1 MPRTVPLHSIRN
13 IGIMAHIDA
22 GKTTTTERILFYTG
36 RSHKL
41 GEVHDG
47 AAVMDFMEQE
57 QERGITIT
65 SAATRCAWGDNVI
78 NIIDT
83 PGHVDFTIEVERS
96 LRVLDGAVAVF
107 CSVGGVEPQSETVWR
122 QADRYAVPRIA
133 FVNKMDRVGA
143 DFDRV
148 VEQIRTR
155 LGANP
160 VPLQLPIGAE
170 DGFLGAIDLV
180 RMQAISYDEASYG
193 AEFSYE
199 DIPAELL
206 PAAEEARANLV
217 ESAVD
222 CDDDLMETYLEGAEP
237 SYDEL
242 VKALRKG
249 TLALQITPVFCGAA
263 FKNKG
268 VQRLL
273 DGVCALLP
281 SPLDVPAIEGS
292 LPKDESR
299 KVSREAD
306 DKAPFAALAFKV
318 WSDPFVGHLTYLR
331 VYSGTAVT
339 GTALLNANTG
349 KRERLGR
356 IMRMHA
362 DKREDVKEIWA
373 GDIVAVAGLKETFTG
388 HTLCDV
394 KYPIAVEAM
403 SFPDPVISVAIEPD
417 SKAEDVKLAEALNKL
432 QREDPTFKVVTHPE
446 TGQTIIS
453 GMGELHLEVIVER
466 LRREF
471 KVNAKVGTPQVA
483 FRETITQKAEVD
495 HKMVRQTGG
504 RGQYAHVLLRVEPRD
519 TGAGFA
525 FSDAVRGGV
534 VPQEFVPAVE
544 KGVRDS
550 LSAGVVAG
558 YSVVDIGVELFGG
571 SSHDVDSS
579 EMAFRSCAAMA
590 MREAMLKADPVLLEP
605 CFDIEIVTPEEYLG
619 DVMNDFSTR
628 RGRITSLDERAG
640 ARAVV
645 GTVPLGAT
653 FGYATGL
660 RSMSQGR
667 ATYTMQFSHYA
678 EAPREM
684 TDAMMRRA
692 S

>member
-1 MPRTVPLHSIRN
+1 MSRTVPLEKIRN

-36 RSHKL
+36 RSHRL

-65 SAATRCAWGDNVI
+65 SAATRCNWGDNVI

-83 PGHVDFTIEVERS
+83 PGHVDFTVEVERS

-107 CSVGGVEPQSETVWR
+107 CGVGGVEPQSETVWR
-122 QADRYAVPRIA
+122 QADRYHVPRIA

-143 DFDRV
+143 DFNRV
-148 VEQIRTR
+148 LTQLRSR

-160 VPLQLPIGAE
+160 VPVQLPIGAADTFTGE
-170 DGFLGAIDLV
+170 IDLI
-180 RMQAISYDEASYG
+180 RMQAIVYDEASFG
-193 AEFSYE
+193 AQFEYT
-199 DIPAELL
+199 DIPADMM
-206 PAAEEARANLV
+206 AAAVAARALLV
-217 ESAVD
+217 ESAVE
-222 CDDDLMETYLEGAEP
+222 CDDALMETYLEGVEP
-237 SYDEL
+237 SHAEL
-242 VKALRKG
+242 VNALRKG
-249 TLALQITPVFCGAA
+249 TLALQIVPVFCGAA

-273 DGVCALLP
+273 DGVCSLLP
-281 SPLDVPAIEGS
+281 SPMDVPAIEGIV
-292 LPKDESR
+292 PGRE
-299 KVSREAD
+299 VSQTRPAD

-318 WSDPFVGHLTYLR
+318 WSDSFVGHLTYLR
-331 VYSGTAVT
+331 VYSGTISSGAAV
-339 GTALLNANTG
+339 LNANTG
-349 KRERLGR
+349 KRERFGR

-362 DKREDVKEIWA
+362 DKREDLKDIWA
-373 GDIVAVAGLKETFTG
+373 GDIVAVTGLKETFTG
-388 HTLCDV
+388 HTLCDPRH
-394 KYPIAVEAM
+394 PIAFELM
-403 SFPDPVISVAIEPD
+403 DFPEPVISVAIEPD
-417 SKAEDVKLAEALNKL
+417 SKAEEVKLAEALAKL
-432 QREDPTFKVVTHPE
+432 QREDPSFKVATHPE
-446 TGQTIIS
+446 TGQTLIS

-471 KVNAKVGTPQVA
+471 KVDAKVGTPQVA
-483 FRETITQKAEVD
+483 YRETITETADVD
-495 HKMVRQTGG
+495 HKLVRQTGG
-504 RGQYAHVLLRVEPRD
+504 RGQFAHVQLRVAPRD
-519 TGAGFA
+519 TGAGFV
-525 FSDAVRGGV
+525 FSDSLKGNDLPR
-534 VPQEFVPAVE
+534 EFVPAVE

-558 YSVVDIGVELFGG
+558 YPVVDVGVELFGG
-571 SSHDVDSS
+571 SHHEVDSS

-605 CFDIEIVTPEEYLG
+605 YFNIEIVTPEDYLG
-619 DVMNDFSTR
+619 DVINDFNNR
-628 RGRITSLDERAG
+628 RGRISALDERAG

>member
-1 MPRTVPLHSIRN
+1 
-13 IGIMAHIDA
+13 MAHIDA

-65 SAATRCAWGDNVI
+65 SAATRCTWGENVI

-96 LRVLDGAVAVF
+96 LRVLDGAIAVF

-133 FVNKMDRVGA
+133 FVNKMDRTGA
-143 DFDRV
+143 DFGRV
-148 VEQIRTR
+148 VEQLHTR
-155 LGANP
+155 LGANA

-170 DGFLGAIDLV
+170 ENFSGEIDLV
-180 RMQAISYDEASYG
+180 RMQAIIYDEATYG
-193 AEFSYE
+193 AEFKYV
-199 DIPAELL
+199 DIPEALL
-206 PAAEEARANLV
+206 PEAEAARARLV
-217 ESAVD
+217 ESAVE
-222 CDDDLMETYLEGAEP
+222 CDDALMETYLDGVEP
-237 SYDEL
+237 SHDEL
-242 VKALRKG
+242 VNALRKG

-281 SPLDVPAIEGS
+281 SPLDVPAIEGIK
-292 LPKDESR
+292 PDNDNVTMTR
-299 KVSREAD
+299 PAD

-331 VYSGTAVT
+331 VYSGTAAS

-349 KRERLGR
+349 KKERLGR

-373 GDIVAVAGLKETFTG
+373 GDIVAVTGLKDTYTG
-388 HTLCDV
+388 HTLCDPR
-394 KYPIAVEAM
+394 KPIAFEAM

-417 SKAEDVKLAEALNKL
+417 SKAEEVKLAEAMNKL
-432 QREDPTFKVVTHPE
+432 QREDPSFKVATHPE

-471 KVNAKVGTPQVA
+471 KVDAKVGTPQVA
-483 FRETITQKAEVD
+483 YRETVTRNSDVD
-495 HKMVRQTGG
+495 HKLVRQTGG
-504 RGQYAHVLLRVEPRD
+504 KGQYAHVKLRVEPRG

-525 FSDAVRGGV
+525 FSDVLKGDT
-534 VPQEFVPAVE
+534 VPRQFVPAVE

-558 YSVVDIGVELFGG
+558 YPVVDIGVELFGG
-571 SSHDVDSS
+571 SHHDVDSS

-605 CFDIEIVTPEEYLG
+605 YFDIEIVTPEDYLG
-619 DVMNDFSTR
+619 DVINDFNTR
-628 RGRITSLDERAG
+628 RGRISSLDERAG

>member
-1 MPRTVPLHSIRN
+1 MSRTVPLEKIRN

-36 RSHKL
+36 RSHRL

-65 SAATRCAWGDNVI
+65 SAATRCNWGDNVI

-107 CSVGGVEPQSETVWR
+107 CGVGGVEPQSETVWR
-122 QADRYAVPRIA
+122 QADRYHVPRIA

-143 DFDRV
+143 DFERV
-148 VEQIRTR
+148 LTQLRSR

-160 VPLQLPIGAE
+160 VPVQLPIGAADTFTGE
-170 DGFLGAIDLV
+170 IDLIL
-180 RMQAISYDEASYG
+180 MQAIVYDEASFG
-193 AEFSYE
+193 AQFQYTE
-199 DIPAELL
+199 IPAEMMD
-206 PAAEEARANLV
+206 AAVAARARLV
-217 ESAVD
+217 ESAVE
-222 CDDDLMETYLEGAEP
+222 CDDALMETYLEGVEP
-237 SYDEL
+237 SREEL
-242 VKALRKG
+242 VNALRIG

-273 DGVCALLP
+273 DGVCSLLP
-281 SPLDVPAIEGS
+281 SPLDVPAIVGIV
-292 LPKDESR
+292 PG
-299 KVSREAD
+299 REETQTRPAD

-318 WSDPFVGHLTYLR
+318 WSDSFVGHLTYLR
-331 VYSGTAVT
+331 IYSGTTSSGAAV
-339 GTALLNANTG
+339 LNANTG
-349 KRERLGR
+349 KRERFGR

-362 DKREDVKEIWA
+362 DKREDLKDTWA
-373 GDIVAVAGLKETFTG
+373 GDIVAVTGLKETFTG
-388 HTLCDV
+388 HTLCDPRH
-394 KYPIAVEAM
+394 PIAFELM
-403 SFPDPVISVAIEPD
+403 SFPEPVISVAIEPD
-417 SKAEDVKLAEALNKL
+417 SNAEEVKLGEALAKL
-432 QREDPTFKVVTHPE
+432 QREDPSFKVATHPE
-446 TGQTIIS
+446 TGQTLIS

-471 KVNAKVGTPQVA
+471 KVDAKVGTPQVA
-483 FRETITQKAEVD
+483 YRETISQQAEVD
-495 HKMVRQTGG
+495 HKLIRQTGG
-504 RGQYAHVLLRVEPRD
+504 RGQFAHVQLRVEPRD
-519 TGAGFA
+519 TGAGFT
-525 FSDAVRGGV
+525 FSDSLKGDELPR
-534 VPQEFVPAVE
+534 EFVPAVE

-558 YSVVDIGVELFGG
+558 YPVVDVGVELFGG
-571 SSHDVDSS
+571 SHHDVDSS
-579 EMAFRSCAAMA
+579 EMAFRSCAALA
-590 MREAMLKADPVLLEP
+590 MRAAMLKADPVLLEP
-605 CFDIEIVTPEEYLG
+605 YFNIEIVTPEDYLG
-619 DVMNDFSTR
+619 DVISDFSNR
-628 RGRITSLDERAG
+628 RGRISALDERAG